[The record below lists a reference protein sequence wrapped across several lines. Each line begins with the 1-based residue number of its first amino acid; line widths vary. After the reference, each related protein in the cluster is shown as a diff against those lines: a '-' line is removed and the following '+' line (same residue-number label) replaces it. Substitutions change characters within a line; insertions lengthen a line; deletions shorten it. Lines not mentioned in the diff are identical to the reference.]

1 MKKLF
6 SILLITWFIF
16 TSCSKSKI
24 AEIPDGIVPYSIY
37 SGTLAVGTVKLRLV
51 FKIYKDK
58 NNKLIATLDSPDQG
72 AMDITVDAVTIT
84 DSTIRFDLPNL
95 KAYYDGALQP
105 DSSYQGTWF
114 QGGTSIPLDIT
125 QTETAIVLKRPQEPQ
140 SPLPYKSE
148 EITFFNSSA
157 GINLAGTL
165 TIPEGS
171 GSFPCV
177 ILITGSGPQNR
188 NEELLGH
195 KPFLVLSDYFT
206 RNGIGVLRYDDR
218 GVGESEGDFSTA
230 TSYNFADDAE
240 VSVNYLKSRNEFSSI
255 GLVGH
260 SEGGLIAPIVAN
272 QSEDVDFIIL
282 MAGTGLTGKEILM
295 LQGQLI
301 LKQMEISPVGLEVY
315 KKTQSAML
323 QIAVDIEND
332 DEALKQLSEVS
343 KAYGNLSEK
352 DQQIIGYDPETFE
365 KALRALLSPWM
376 RTFLTL
382 DPRPILEKVTIP
394 VLAINGEKDLQ
405 VPSKENL
412 SEIKAA
418 LERGGNTSIAIHEL
432 ENLNHLFQTCET
444 GAIDEYGTIEETF
457 NEEAMDLI
465 VSWIKSITG

>member
-37 SGTLAVGTVKLRLV
+37 SGTLAVSTVKLRLV

-84 DSTIRFDLPNL
+84 DSTIQFDLPNL

-165 TIPEGS
+165 TTPEGN

-218 GVGESEGDFSTA
+218 GVG
-230 TSYNFADDAE
+230 
-240 VSVNYLKSRNEFSSI
+240 K
-255 GLVGH
+255 
-260 SEGGLIAPIVAN
+260 
-272 QSEDVDFIIL
+272 
-282 MAGTGLTGKEILM
+282 
-295 LQGQLI
+295 
-301 LKQMEISPVGLEVY
+301 
-315 KKTQSAML
+315 
-323 QIAVDIEND
+323 
-332 DEALKQLSEVS
+332 
-343 KAYGNLSEK
+343 
-352 DQQIIGYDPETFE
+352 
-365 KALRALLSPWM
+365 
-376 RTFLTL
+376 
-382 DPRPILEKVTIP
+382 
-394 VLAINGEKDLQ
+394 
-405 VPSKENL
+405 
-412 SEIKAA
+412 
-418 LERGGNTSIAIHEL
+418 
-432 ENLNHLFQTCET
+432 
-444 GAIDEYGTIEETF
+444 
-457 NEEAMDLI
+457 
-465 VSWIKSITG
+465 